1 MTGPYD
7 DIIDL
12 PHHVSKNRR
21 HMSLGDRAAQFGAF
35 AALTGYDSDIDEAAR
50 HTDGKIIMDEYEMA
64 ALDERLRIIQEHI
77 DAQPPVTV
85 TFFKPDNRKSGGAYV
100 IASGNVRR
108 IEDFERVVVMTDG
121 SRIPIDDISALDGAL
136 FDGLV

>member
-1 MTGPYD
+1 
-7 DIIDL
+7 
-12 PHHVSKNRR
+12 
-21 HMSLGDRAAQFGAF
+21 
-35 AALTGYDSDIDEAAR
+35 
-50 HTDGKIIMDEYEMA
+50 MA

-108 IEDFERVVVMTDG
+108 IDDFERVVVMTDG

>member
-85 TFFKPDNRKSGGAYV
+85 TFFKPDSRKSGGAYV
-100 IASGNVRR
+100 SAAGNVRR
-108 IEDFERVVVMTDG
+108 IDYRVIIGTKVRSLENTGFSLIFVQFHQY
-121 SRIPIDDISALDGAL
+121 PKP
-136 FDGLV
+136 